1 MSLTQQSL
9 QPSRIEYVAVWDPL
23 VRWGHWALVAAFAIA
38 YLSAEEEGASP
49 ATLHIWGGYVVGALV
64 LLRLAWGFVGPQ
76 RARFTDFIYRPAT
89 ALHYFTGLLRGH
101 ARRYLGHSPA
111 GGAMVV
117 TLLVSL
123 AATVGTGWIA
133 YNSPSRAVQMT
144 NPSHIA
150 AAAYANGAEQQ
161 QEHRAAAL
169 AKSNGE
175 ESFVA
180 ELHDALANITLALVI
195 MHVLGV
201 GLASFVHRENLVAA
215 MITGR
220 KRARDGG

>member
-1 MSLTQQSL
+1 MSLTRQAV
-9 QPSRIEYVAVWDPL
+9 QPDRTEYVTVWDPI
-23 VRWGHWALVAAFAIA
+23 VRWGHWALVAAFAVA
-38 YLSAEEEGASP
+38 YLSAEEEGADP
-49 ATLHIWGGYVVGALV
+49 ATLHVWGGYAVGAIV
-64 LLRLAWGFVGPQ
+64 LLRAAWGFVGPQ

-89 ALHYFTGLLRGH
+89 ALNYFTGLLRGH

-117 TLLVSL
+117 ALLVAL

-133 YNSPSRAVQMT
+133 YDGPSQAAQVSRPLAVT
-144 NPSHIA
+144 A
-150 AAAYANGAEQQ
+150 TAYANGIGE
-161 QEHRAAAL
+161 EHENRTAFVA
-169 AKSNGE
+169 NGEGE
-175 ESFVA
+175 ESFMA
-180 ELHDALANITLALVI
+180 ELHGTLANVTLALVI

-220 KRARDGG
+220 KRTPDKG